1 MSLFI
6 LQNNQE
12 KIKERREKEKM
23 VIITC
28 NTRYTFWKGDTNK
41 PTSKPC
47 DSAMKENMRNTQLTK
62 LRPDPFLPH
71 AVLTPIS
78 GGKRRE
84 RKRSNR
90 IRKKE
95 GIEGYRKK

>member
-1 MSLFI
+1 MSLSI

-47 DSAMKENMRNTQLTK
+47 NSAMKENMRNTQLTK

-71 AVLTPIS
+71 AVLTPVS

-84 RKRSNR
+84 RKEIKRNKKKRRNR
-90 IRKKE
+90 
-95 GIEGYRKK
+95 GIP